1 MFLPYGLRFA
11 CLSRK
16 PLCAEKM
23 PLPSDVF
30 GCDSTPH
37 TDALKPVTIL
47 SVAPAT
53 ALNSDC
59 ECVRDGFVQTWE
71 AYVNEK
77 PLRIV
82 IADDEPIIRLDL
94 KKMLED
100 CGYDVVA
107 EVGDGA
113 RAVEFARN
121 LKPDVVI
128 LDIKMPELDGI
139 DAAKLIT
146 DEKIAPVLLLTAY
159 SQLDL
164 VNRAKEAGVFSYLVK
179 PFKEADLMPQIEV
192 TVARWEAFLKIEEQ
206 AADMEDKLETRK
218 AVDRAKGILMDQYGL
233 KEQEAFRRIQVQSMN
248 TRKSM
253 REIAEA
259 IIIAHNV

>member
-1 MFLPYGLRFA
+1 MD
-11 CLSRK
+11 
-16 PLCAEKM
+16 EK
-23 PLPSDVF
+23 V
-30 GCDSTPH
+30 
-37 TDALKPVTIL
+37 
-47 SVAPAT
+47 
-53 ALNSDC
+53 
-59 ECVRDGFVQTWE
+59 
-71 AYVNEK
+71 
-77 PLRIV
+77 LRIV

-100 CGYDVVA
+100 CGY
-107 EVGDGA
+107 EVIGEAADGA
-113 RAVEFARN
+113 RAVELART
-121 LKPDVVI
+121 LKPDVVL
-128 LDIKMPELDGI
+128 LDIKMPEMDGI
-139 DAAKLIT
+139 DAAKIIT

-164 VNRAKEAGVFSYLVK
+164 VSRAKDAGVYSYLVK

-192 TVARWEAFLKIEEQ
+192 AAARWDAFSRIEEQ
-206 AADMEDKLETRK
+206 AADLEDKLETRK
-218 AVDRAKGILMDQYGL
+218 VVDRAKGILMDQYGL